1 MGMTYRAG
9 QFLNLLTAKRKREH
23 RRFVYEILDPSM
35 AALFFRMRDPDQAH
49 SVRVF
54 QALVAQGE
62 EDDDLLRAALLHDAG
77 KSLAP
82 LRPWQ
87 KALVVLANRILPNR
101 VLKWGQ
107 DEPYGWRKPFVVA
120 LQHPEWGAALIQQE
134 GGSETLVTLIR
145 YHQEHAPPNIGKD
158 VQELLERLQ
167 TADGMN

>member
-1 MGMTYRAG
+1 MGMSYRAG
-9 QFLNLLTAKRKREH
+9 QFLHLLTAKRKREH

-35 AALFFRMRDPDQAH
+35 AVRFFGMSDPDQSH

-54 QALVAQGE
+54 QTLVDQGE
-62 EDDDLLRAALLHDAG
+62 DNEDLLRAALLHDVG
-77 KSLAP
+77 KSLKP
-82 LRPWQ
+82 LRAWERS
-87 KALVVLANRILPNR
+87 LVVIANLILPNQ

-107 DEPYGWRKPFVVA
+107 GEPHGWRKPFVVA
-120 LQHPEWGAALIQQE
+120 LQHPEWGAALVQQE

-145 YHQEHAPPNIGKD
+145 YHQEPAPPNIGKD

>member
-1 MGMTYRAG
+1 MTYRAG

-35 AALFFRMRDPDQAH
+35 ATLFFRMSDSDQAH

-54 QALVAQGE
+54 QTLVNQGE
-62 EDDDLLRAALLHDAG
+62 EDDDLLRAALLHDVG
-77 KSLAP
+77 KSLHP
-82 LRPWQ
+82 LRAWERS
-87 KALVVLANRILPNR
+87 LVVVTNQMLPNQI
-101 VLKWGQ
+101 LNWGKS
-107 DEPYGWRKPFVVA
+107 EPYGWRKPFVVA
-120 LQHPEWGAALIQQE
+120 LQHPEWGAVLVQQE

-145 YHQEHAPPNIGKD
+145 YHQELALPSIRKN

>member
-1 MGMTYRAG
+1 
-9 QFLNLLTAKRKREH
+9 
-23 RRFVYEILDPSM
+23 M
-35 AALFFRMRDPDQAH
+35 AVLFFGMSDPDQSH

-54 QALVAQGE
+54 QTLVDRGE
-62 EDDDLLRAALLHDAG
+62 DNEDLLRAALLHDVG
-77 KSLAP
+77 KSLHP
-82 LRPWQ
+82 LRAWERS
-87 KALVVLANRILPNR
+87 LVVVTNRILPNQ

-120 LQHPEWGAALIQQE
+120 LQHPEWGAALVQQE